1 MIRIFL
7 QNLSIRLRNPS
18 IFVQQVSSTFAV
30 QVILLLVSV
39 INGALIARWFGA
51 EGKGVLQLVLLAPSM
66 LGLFLA
72 GGIGLANVHYLGSKR
87 YDLTTLMANSLWFV
101 LLATLASAIILAI
114 GAWTGWIER
123 LIPGIPLWMIGV
135 SMLGLPMSLLANY
148 WGTLLQGLRE
158 IGTLNVVKVAVAIV
172 NLVLALGFVLVSDT
186 GVIGIVL
193 ASLVAGLVNVIILER
208 VLHRRGGRYL
218 RRWDGEAMRS
228 MLQFGM
234 RGHVGNILQ
243 YFNYRLDFFIVNI
256 FLGASSVGMYSVST
270 RLAELVWY
278 FPSSVGFVIFPKAA
292 SSSSA
297 EMNRF
302 TPRAFRWTLGIA
314 VSGAFVMALLGP
326 LFIRLIYTDSFM
338 DAYRPMLALLPGVVL
353 LGSARVL
360 TNDIAGRGYP
370 QYNSISSAIA
380 LILTVVLDLLLI
392 PRFGIMGAALAST
405 ASYSMTT
412 LIALLFYRYVSR
424 RSIKDALPA
433 KGTCLAMMQ
442 PRKHLCIFAFSPIY
456 RDAACPAP
464 DRISITP
471 LRSDCSRLRTAS
483 PGLAKQAG
491 HPLGFYS

>member
-7 QNLSIRLRNPS
+7 QNLTMRLRNPS
-18 IFVQQVSSTFAV
+18 LFVQQVGSTFAV
-30 QVILLLVSV
+30 QIILLIVSV
-39 INGALIARWFGA
+39 VNGALIARWFGA

-72 GGIGLANVHYLGSKR
+72 GGIGLANVHFLGSKR
-87 YDLTTLMANSLWFV
+87 YDLTTLMSNSLWFV
-101 LLATLASAIILAI
+101 LLASLASVVILAI

-135 SMLGLPMSLLANY
+135 SMLGLPMSLLSSY
-148 WGTLLQGLRE
+148 WSTLLQGLRE
-158 IGTLNVVKVAVAIV
+158 IGTLNVVKVVVAVV
-172 NLVLALGFVLVSDT
+172 NLVLALGLVLVLDT

-193 ASLVAGLVNVIILER
+193 ASLAAGLVNVIILER
-208 VLHRRGGRYL
+208 VLHRRGGHFL
-218 RRWDGEAMRS
+218 RWWDREAMRS
-228 MLQFGM
+228 MLHFGM

-292 SSSSA
+292 SSSGA

-314 VSGAFVMALLGP
+314 VIGALMMALLGP
-326 LFIRLIYTDSFM
+326 LLIRIIYTDAFM
-338 DAYRPMLALLPGVVL
+338 DAYLPMLALLPGVVL

-370 QYNSISSAIA
+370 QYNSISSAVA
-380 LILTVVLDLLLI
+380 LILTVALDFLLI

-405 ASYSMTT
+405 ASYAMTA
-412 LIALLFYRYVSR
+412 LIALFFYRYVSR
-424 RSIKDALPA
+424 RSSMDGLAA
-433 KGTCLAMMQ
+433 KGTAL
-442 PRKHLCIFAFSPIY
+442 P
-456 RDAACPAP
+456 
-464 DRISITP
+464 
-471 LRSDCSRLRTAS
+471 
-483 PGLAKQAG
+483 
-491 HPLGFYS
+491 